1 MNLRSLRLFRR
12 IVITGSLAEASN
24 DLNVSVSA
32 ASRLLALL
40 EAELKLPLFSRAKRR
55 LELTEEGDLFY
66 RQVEHILRGLDELGQ
81 VSNDIRKRTR
91 ERLSLVTAAPI
102 AMGLIS
108 PTLAAMRRQAQDFEC
123 LINVETRFDIES
135 KVAARAYNLGIISL
149 PIENAIV
156 DLAIEPFLESR
167 LEVAMP
173 VGHPLAERREID
185 VETLASQPLVALT
198 VGQRWRER
206 LDEVFATG
214 SLQPRIEIET
224 TSTPVVMQ
232 LVREGIGL
240 TVVDQVCGQVAGNGI
255 VMRPLSPERWITY
268 ASIHPQGPRQ
278 PLADRFVDAMC
289 DWIESRRNADTAVA
303 ENLRLITEPG
313 AAPAQ
318 VRGYVAGQIDGL
330 GGDADAFTE
339 IVLRPQGFDDL
350 LARHDGYNLGNCRKR
365 FGGSDALLVGAGHGV
380 VDEIMGASA
389 AKPGGQ
395 HHHQPLR
402 GDNLGAQ
409 FEVVAHA
416 VRVDADELQ
425 RSLELARQGP
435 RPWACVFEDAA
446 HQVVARRV
454 PLMRRQSGFE
464 RGSGTGAQPRGGGNQ
479 RHDMLGVDL
488 MRHGRTADDAV
499 AERLGDLV
507 DLLRHQPIELCR
519 DPFDRHGK
527 ERQARHIFAQRVE
540 RRAVGRHHRRE
551 GKSRREFGVELAPAA
566 IEGVHGPDCTA
577 EIEGEDPR
585 LDLAKALVLA
595 REFLD
600 PAGGL
605 EAEGDRQG
613 MAVVGASGGDCV
625 RVLTC
630 PFAEAIDRA
639 SDVAKHRAVGA
650 PDQQQ
655 SSGRHDVL
663 RRAAPVDEGAGL
675 TADVRQRAH
684 Q

>member
-1 MNLRSLRLFRR
+1 MSDDGYWDLQMNLRSLRLFRR

-32 ASRLLALL
+32 ASRLLTLL
-40 EAELKLPLFSRAKRR
+40 EAELKLSLFSRAKRR

-108 PTLAAMRRQAQDFEC
+108 PTLAAMRRESRDFEC

-167 LEVAMP
+167 LVVAMP

-198 VGQRWRER
+198 AGQRWRER

-289 DWIESRRNADTAVA
+289 DWIESRRNADAMVA
-303 ENLRLITEPG
+303 QNLRLI
-313 AAPAQ
+313 
-318 VRGYVAGQIDGL
+318 
-330 GGDADAFTE
+330 
-339 IVLRPQGFDDL
+339 
-350 LARHDGYNLGNCRKR
+350 
-365 FGGSDALLVGAGHGV
+365 
-380 VDEIMGASA
+380 
-389 AKPGGQ
+389 
-395 HHHQPLR
+395 
-402 GDNLGAQ
+402 
-409 FEVVAHA
+409 
-416 VRVDADELQ
+416 
-425 RSLELARQGP
+425 
-435 RPWACVFEDAA
+435 
-446 HQVVARRV
+446 
-454 PLMRRQSGFE
+454 
-464 RGSGTGAQPRGGGNQ
+464 
-479 RHDMLGVDL
+479 
-488 MRHGRTADDAV
+488 
-499 AERLGDLV
+499 
-507 DLLRHQPIELCR
+507 
-519 DPFDRHGK
+519 
-527 ERQARHIFAQRVE
+527 
-540 RRAVGRHHRRE
+540 
-551 GKSRREFGVELAPAA
+551 
-566 IEGVHGPDCTA
+566 
-577 EIEGEDPR
+577 
-585 LDLAKALVLA
+585 
-595 REFLD
+595 
-600 PAGGL
+600 
-605 EAEGDRQG
+605 
-613 MAVVGASGGDCV
+613 
-625 RVLTC
+625 
-630 PFAEAIDRA
+630 
-639 SDVAKHRAVGA
+639 
-650 PDQQQ
+650 
-655 SSGRHDVL
+655 
-663 RRAAPVDEGAGL
+663 
-675 TADVRQRAH
+675 
-684 Q
+684 